1 MTYDAVVVGS
11 GPNGLAAAITLASHG
26 RHVHVIE
33 AEGTP
38 GGGTRSAELTLP
50 GFVHDVCSTI
60 QPLLLA
66 SPFFRSLPL
75 RELGV
80 ELVHPEVP
88 YAHPLDNARAA
99 VMHRDVDETAAAL
112 GDDGPAYR
120 RLMRP
125 LVDNWEGIVADTLKP
140 LRPPR
145 HPLAMAR
152 FGLLAIQSATGLA
165 RARFATEEAQA
176 LLAGAAAHSMLPLG
190 KSPTAGVGLMLGMLA
205 HAVGWPAVK
214 GGSQVLADAL
224 ARDVEQLGGTITLGT
239 RVETFAQI
247 PRAKVVLFDVTPRQ
261 LLAIAG
267 EHLPGRYRQ
276 GLQSYRYGPGIFKVD
291 WALDGPIPW
300 TATEVRKAGT
310 VHVGGTLP
318 EIAESENDANA
329 GRHSEKPYVLLVQQ
343 TTFDP
348 SRAPRGKHTAW
359 AYCHVPSGSTVDMT
373 EAMERQVERFAPGFR
388 DLILARATRDSA
400 EVQTHNANYVGGDIN
415 GGVQDLRQQFARPVA
430 RWTPYRTPRRG
441 LYLCSSSTPPG
452 GGVHGMCGYW
462 AAKAAL
468 RRELR

>member
-1 MTYDAVVVGS
+1 VTYDAVVVGS
-11 GPNGLAAAITLASHG
+11 GPNGLAAAITLASAG
-26 RHVHVIE
+26 RHVHVVE
-33 AEGTP
+33 AAGTP
-38 GGGTRSAELTLP
+38 GGGTRSAEMTLP

-66 SPFFRSLPL
+66 SPFFRRLPL
-75 RELGV
+75 ADLGV

-88 YAHPLDNARAA
+88 YAHPLDGGRAA
-99 VMHRDVDETAAAL
+99 VLHRDVRDTAACL
-112 GDDGPAYR
+112 GDDGPAYE

-125 LVDNWEGIVADTLKP
+125 LVAQWDGIVADTLKP

-145 HPLAMAR
+145 HPLTMAR
-152 FGLLAIQSATGLA
+152 FGLLAVQSARRLA
-165 RARFATEEAQA
+165 EARFAGDEARA
-176 LLAGAAAHSMLPLG
+176 LVAGAAAHSMLPIDR
-190 KSPTAGVGLMLGMLA
+190 SPTAGVALLLGMLA

-224 ARDVEQLGGTITLGT
+224 VKDLEQLGGTITLGT
-239 RVETFAQI
+239 RVESLAQV

-261 LLAIAG
+261 LVAIAG
-267 EHLPGRYRQ
+267 DRLPGRYRDA
-276 GLQSYRYGPGIFKVD
+276 LTRYRYGPGIFKVD

-300 TATEVRKAGT
+300 ANADVARAGT
-310 VHVGGTLP
+310 VHVGGTLA
-318 EIAESENDANA
+318 EVAESELAANE
-329 GRHSEKPYVLLVQQ
+329 GRHTDRPYVLLAQQ
-343 TTFDP
+343 TVFDP

-359 AYCHVPSGSTVDMT
+359 AYCHVPSGSTRDMT
-373 EAMERQVERFAPGFR
+373 GAIESQVERFAPGFR
-388 DLILARATRDSA
+388 DLVLARAVRNSGDV
-400 EVQTHNANYVGGDIN
+400 ETHNANYVGGDIN

-462 AAKAAL
+462 AARAAL